1 MCAGN
6 ALIIWNGPA
15 EVHFT
20 LRELQAQWTTVHM
33 RIFVAALLVVLAGV
47 YAAIL
52 FVRRLERAQH
62 QRCARQ
68 ALALADREIRAF
80 ANEYDI
86 ADNYVGYCRNLT
98 LHSNDPS
105 WQLIEVIV

>member
-52 FVRRLERAQH
+52 FVRRLERGQH
-62 QRCARQ
+62 QRCPCPRPRPCRPG
-68 ALALADREIRAF
+68 DRDLTP
-80 ANEYDI
+80 EYDT
-86 ADNYVGYCRNLT
+86 ADNCAKQHGSESHL
-98 LHSNDPS
+98 
-105 WQLIEVIV
+105 